1 MNCNT
6 DFAIHL
12 PLGKAHEEASKEPK
26 AEKALDLLML
36 IKHSFSSYPEA
47 RERRRTTRRPSGV

>member
-26 AEKALDLLML
+26 AEK
-36 IKHSFSSYPEA
+36 KS
-47 RERRRTTRRPSGV
+47 

>member
-12 PLGKAHEEASKEPK
+12 PLGKALEEASKEPK
-26 AEKALDLLML
+26 AEKALDLVML
-36 IKHSFSSYPEA
+36 IKHSFSS
-47 RERRRTTRRPSGV
+47 